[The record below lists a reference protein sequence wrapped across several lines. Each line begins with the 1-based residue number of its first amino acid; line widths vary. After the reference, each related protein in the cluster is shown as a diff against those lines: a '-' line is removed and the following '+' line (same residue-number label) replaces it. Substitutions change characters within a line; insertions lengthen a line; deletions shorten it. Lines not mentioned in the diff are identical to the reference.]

1 MNVSTT
7 ELKAHLG
14 RYLESVTREPV
25 FIEKNGRSTAVI
37 ISAEEYQKFVALDDM
52 YWGALAMQAKQEG
65 VYQGDA
71 MQRIL
76 DIAQKKGINL
86 DVNPYSIPMA

>member
-1 MNVSTT
+1 MNVSAT
-7 ELKAHLG
+7 ELKARLG
-14 RYLESVTREPV
+14 RYLEIVAKEPV
-25 FIEKNGRSTAVI
+25 FIEKNGRNTAVI
-37 ISAEEYQKFVALDDM
+37 ISTEEYQKFISLDDM

-76 DIAQKKGINL
+76 DMAQQKGIKL
-86 DVNPYSIPMA
+86 ESA